1 MTTDAT
7 DTSMTPEASPLP
19 DAEPDVAV
27 TEVELPTDTIDA
39 PDDASATPEET
50 PSVAAPAAA
59 STFRIFTDVEEG
71 RAQVI
76 RRAPLTE
83 PVLPEAVQQGIDE
96 LWGVPTTPASHVA
109 QILTAVE
116 REGDAAVTRFS
127 QRFDGSSYDAIEVT
141 ADEIAAAFDLVSPED
156 RDAIEFTVQ
165 RVRRY
170 HETQME
176 HAPTSF
182 SARGT
187 GMLVRPL
194 ERVGIY
200 MTGNEA
206 SLPSSVIHTT
216 IPAVVA
222 GVREV
227 IGVTAARPDGTV
239 NPLKLVAAQLAG
251 IKRVF
256 RASGAQAI
264 AALAFGTETIPRVD
278 KIAGPGGIFVTIAKQ
293 QLFGR
298 VGIDAIYGPTETLV
312 VADEHASPD
321 LAAADLLAQAE
332 HDVLA
337 TPVLITTSLA
347 QAEAVAAQVEAQ
359 LATLEREPIARAAI
373 MRGGAIV
380 VPDLEVAMQ
389 LANEFAPE
397 HMCLLVEKPE
407 ELLPLVKNAGGV
419 FLGESSP
426 EVLGDYTAGPSHV
439 MPTGGSARF
448 AGPLSVL
455 DFLKITSVIAL
466 SDDDLGRLGPYA
478 ARMARAEGLTGHAR
492 SIERRLE
499 GR

>member
-1 MTTDAT
+1 MT
-7 DTSMTPEASPLP
+7 
-19 DAEPDVAV
+19 
-27 TEVELPTDTIDA
+27 I
-39 PDDASATPEET
+39 ET
-50 PSVAAPAAA
+50 PAEITAETPAADA
-59 STFRIFTDVEEG
+59 AAAAAEG
-71 RAQVI
+71 RALRIFDDLEAARAAII

-83 PVLPEAVQQGIDE
+83 PVLPEAVQAGIDE
-96 LWGVPTTPASHVA
+96 LWGEAVTPAGHVA
-109 QILTAVE
+109 RILEAVA

-127 QRFDGSSYDAIEVT
+127 QRFDGSAYDAIEVT
-141 ADEIAAAFDLVSPED
+141 SDEIGEAFAAVSPED
-156 RDAIEFTVQ
+156 RDAIAFTVN

-170 HETQME
+170 HETQLE

-182 SARGT
+182 TARGT

-194 ERVGIY
+194 ERVGVY
-200 MTGNEA
+200 MTGSDA
-206 SLPSSVIHTT
+206 ALPSSVIHTA

-222 GVREV
+222 GVPEV
-227 IGVTAARPDGTV
+227 IGVTAARADGSV
-239 NPLKLVAAQLAG
+239 NPLKLVAAQMSG
-251 IKRVF
+251 ITRIF

-264 AALAFGTETIPRVD
+264 AAMAFGTESIPRVD

-312 VADEHASPD
+312 VADAQASAD
-321 LAAADLLAQAE
+321 LCAADLLAQAE

-337 TPVLITTSLA
+337 TPVLITTSRA
-347 QAEAVAAQVEAQ
+347 QAEAVAAQVETQ
-359 LATLEREPIARAAI
+359 IATLERAPIARAAVA
-373 MRGGAIV
+373 RGGAIV
-380 VPDLEVAMQ
+380 VADLDEAMA

-397 HMCLLVEKPE
+397 HMCLLVADPQA
-407 ELLPLVKNAGGV
+407 LLPLVKHAGGV

-448 AGPLSVL
+448 AGPLSVI
-455 DFLKITSVIAL
+455 DFLKITSVIAM
-466 SDDDLGRLGPYA
+466 SDEDLGRLGPYA

>member
-1 MTTDAT
+1 MTTET
-7 DTSMTPEASPLP
+7 DTTEDAAAQEPVTDAATEAAPTVP
-19 DAEPDVAV
+19 AEPD
-27 TEVELPTDTIDA
+27 
-39 PDDASATPEET
+39 
-50 PSVAAPAAA
+50 APAAPSAPATSSPAA
-59 STFRIFTDVEEG
+59 SGTRTLRIFADLEIA

-76 RRAPLTE
+76 RRASLSE
-83 PVLPEAVQQGIDE
+83 PKLSEAVQAGIDE
-96 LWGVPTTPASHVA
+96 LWGEPTTPALHVA
-109 QILTAVE
+109 KILDAVA
-116 REGDAAVTRFS
+116 REGDAAVARFS
-127 QRFDGSSYDAIEVT
+127 QRFDGSAYERIEVSS
-141 ADEIAAAFDLVSPED
+141 DEIAEAFEIVSPED
-156 RDAIEFTVQ
+156 RAAIEFTVN

-170 HETQME
+170 HQTQME

-182 SARGT
+182 TARGT

-194 ERVGIY
+194 QRVGVY
-200 MTGNEA
+200 MTGSDA
-206 SLPSSVIHTT
+206 ALPSSVIHTA

-222 GVREV
+222 GVEEV
-227 IGVTAARPDGTV
+227 IGVTAARADGTV
-239 NPLKLVAAQLAG
+239 NPLKLVAAKLSG

-264 AALAFGTETIPRVD
+264 AALAFGTDTIPRVD

-293 QLFGR
+293 QLYGR

-312 VADEHASPD
+312 VADEHAAAD
-321 LAAADLLAQAE
+321 LCAADLLAQAE

-337 TPVLITTSLA
+337 TPVLITTSRA

-373 MRGGAIV
+373 ARGGAIIV
-380 VPDLEVAMQ
+380 RDLEEAMM

-397 HMCLLVEKPE
+397 HMCLLVQHPE
-407 ELLPLVKNAGGV
+407 ALLPLVRNAGGV

-466 SDDDLGRLGPYA
+466 SEEDLARLGPYA
-478 ARMARAEGLTGHAR
+478 ARLARAEGLTGHAR